1 MKIFGQSAFVA
12 AAVMMLP
19 FAAHAAT
26 ITYTSNLSAGQFVS
40 EAHVIQ
46 PGEGI
51 EFQYNV
57 LENLII
63 GSFAVSATGNDAGGD
78 VQDIRFGFTSPA
90 TSGFT
95 TITAVGTSAFGG
107 GFLPALVLSAG
118 DVFSVFFEDGI
129 TNAVTIGLSF
139 EASAPSA
146 IPLPATG
153 ALLGGV
159 MGLFGA
165 FAMRRRKTQSDR
177 VFA

>member
-1 MKIFGQSAFVA
+1 MKIFGQSVLVA

-26 ITYTSNLSAGQFVS
+26 ITYTSNLTSGQFVS
-40 EAHVIQ
+40 EARVIQ
-46 PGEGI
+46 PGDSL

-78 VQDIRFGFTSPA
+78 VVDIRFGFTSPA
-90 TSGFT
+90 TNGFT
-95 TITAVGTSAFGG
+95 TITTVGTSSFGG

-129 TNAVTIGLSF
+129 TNAVSIGLSF
-139 EASAPSA
+139 ESSAPSA
-146 IPLPATG
+146 VPLPATG
-153 ALLGGV
+153 ALFGGL
-159 MGLFGA
+159 MALFGLI
-165 FAMRRRKTQSDR
+165 AMRKRKMQSGH